1 MKQKLTDMTIAEQ
14 LGITEFPFEIK
25 DSNGNLIYFE
35 QECGYWSKRRY
46 NANGEVVY
54 YENSVDMI
62 PVTREG

>member
-35 QECGYWSKRRY
+35 QESGYWSKRRY
-46 NANGEVVY
+46 NSNGEVVY